1 MRICQIEG
9 CDKPHGARGYCAMHD
24 ARIRRHGDPHA
35 GQTHAAP
42 EIRFWRYV
50 DKTGGCWIFRQYG
63 EVNYGRFKPGG
74 RGVKT
79 VLAHRYS
86 YEIHH
91 GPIPDGMVVMHSC
104 DNRACVNPEHL
115 SLGTYKENTAQMTER
130 GRHPRP
136 GRKGEASPQ
145 AKLDEAAVRHIR
157 SSSESHAALSRQ
169 FGCRPETIRSIRI
182 GRTWSHV
189 T

>member
-9 CDKPHGARGYCAMHD
+9 CDKPHGARGYGAMHD